1 MGTIDFYKEKVTM
14 SSDDFGQT
22 QDAREGT
29 VPISAGSIRKGMYV
43 MLKGKPCK
51 VTDYSTAKVGKHG
64 SAKAKVIGVSIFDDT
79 KNEEICPTSHNMLQP
94 VVTRTTYQFMG
105 LSATDTD
112 YAMLYNH
119 EMSTG
124 GDPLRQDV
132 KMPTDDSTKVANMV
146 EAVDAGKYVSV
157 VIISAVGEE
166 KILTSEVKI
175 TDSN

>member
-1 MGTIDFYKEKVTM
+1 MGT
-14 SSDDFGQT
+14 
-22 QDAREGT
+22 DAREGT

-105 LSATDTD
+105 LSA
-112 YAMLYNH
+112 N
-119 EMSTG
+119 
-124 GDPLRQDV
+124 DPAKTQQ
-132 KMPTDDSTKVANMV
+132 MV
-146 EAVDAGKYVSV
+146 YAVDNGKYVSV

-166 KILTSEVKI
+166 K
-175 TDSN
+175 

>member
-105 LSATDTD
+105 LSANDPE
-112 YAMLYNH
+112 YAMLFNI
-119 EMSTG
+119 EANP
-124 GDPLRQDV
+124 DEQLRQDV
-132 KMPTDDSTKVANMV
+132 RMPTNDPAKTQQM
-146 EAVDAGKYVSV
+146 VDAVENGKYVSV

-166 KILTSEVKI
+166 KILTGEVKI
-175 TDSN
+175 TDNA